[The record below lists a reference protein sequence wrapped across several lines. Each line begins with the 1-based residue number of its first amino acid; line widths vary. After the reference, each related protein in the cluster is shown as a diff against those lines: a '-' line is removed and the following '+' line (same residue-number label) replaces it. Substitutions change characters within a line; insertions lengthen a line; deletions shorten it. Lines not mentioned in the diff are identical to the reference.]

1 MASPIT
7 VVIADDHP
15 IFRAGLRQII
25 ADEKD
30 LQILAE
36 TSNGIEA
43 WKEIV
48 QRRPAIAV
56 LDLAM
61 PGLDG
66 LEVARKIQEQKLSVS
81 VVLLTG
87 HKGKDLFHAAISA
100 GVRGYLLKD
109 NAAADLVRCLFAL
122 RQGSSYFCPDFTEY
136 LLGQPERERN
146 LAEQKPGLASL
157 TPAERRIL
165 KMIASGQTSKEI
177 ADALDLSGR
186 TVDNH
191 RFRMSEKLGLRGT
204 HSLIKFALD
213 NKAAL

>member
-30 LQILAE
+30 IQILGEA
-36 TSNGIEA
+36 SDGPGA
-43 WKEIV
+43 WKEIF
-48 QRRPAIAV
+48 QRRPDIAV

-61 PGLDG
+61 PGMDG
-66 LEVARKIQEQKLSVS
+66 LEVARKIQEHKLPVA
-81 VVLLTG
+81 VILLTG
-87 HKGKDLFHAAISA
+87 HKGEDLFHAAISA

-136 LLGQPERERN
+136 FLGQPGRERD
-146 LAEQKPGLASL
+146 LAEKKPGLANL

-165 KMIASGQTSKEI
+165 KMIATGQTSKEI